1 MSAAQLAYLDELVVR
16 DQAAAEALGELDE
29 LIAQVAAL
37 RARAESALREL
48 RVGPVEIEECQ
59 AELAQASSELEAVR
73 LRLQRAEAEEHGT
86 RGADD
91 PERHRAAEHQLVIE
105 RDSVSGAE
113 SRLTGAETK
122 LQARRAQM
130 SAAGE
135 EAPVVERAAGSL
147 AESLVNRP
155 RLPANISVPRTGL
168 SGVCEWAIEARAAF
182 FIARSAVANEREHAI
197 RHAGELGAL
206 VTGATVPASSM
217 TVLAELI
224 RGAAR
229 V

>member
-1 MSAAQLAYLDELVVR
+1 MSTAQLAYLDELVVR
-16 DQAAAEALGELDE
+16 DQAAAEALGEFDE
-29 LIAQVAAL
+29 LIAKVAEL
-37 RARAESALREL
+37 RARAESALHEF
-48 RVGPVEIEECQ
+48 RVGPVEIEECE
-59 AELAQASSELEAVR
+59 AELARASSELETAR

-86 RGADD
+86 RGVDD

-113 SRLTGAETK
+113 SRLADAETR
-122 LQARRAQM
+122 LHARRVQM
-130 SAAGE
+130 SAAGA
-135 EAPVVERAAGSL
+135 EAPVVERAAGAL

-155 RLPANISVPRTGL
+155 RLPANISVSRTGL
-168 SGVCEWAIEARAAF
+168 SGVCEWAVEARAAF
-182 FIARSAVANEREHAI
+182 FIARSAVANEREQAI

-224 RGAAR
+224 RDAAR